1 MGLPEG
7 CSQDQP
13 GLQASQNWIS
23 RCPLSST
30 LMRLLVGFTCSQN
43 IVQRIL
49 SVPWHMAS
57 WLGSCFLSIWAIKN
71 ARERQQEESQ
81 IFFYSILS
89 RDFPTFLPHS
99 HCWKWVSMYISPSVA
114 VRYTK
119 QWKPGVGISES
130 ISDTAHHTGPILY
143 KDYVLQAIQDSG
155 PVHLLFS
162 IFPN

>member
-1 MGLPEG
+1 MGLTEI

-23 RCPLSST
+23 RCPHSST
-30 LMRLLVGFTCSQN
+30 LTRLLVGFTCC
-43 IVQRIL
+43 RIL
-49 SVPWHMAS
+49 SREFFQFLDTWPPGWAVV
-57 WLGSCFLSIWAIKN
+57 FLSIWAIKN

-99 HCWKWVSMYISPSVA
+99 HCWKWVSMYISPSMA

-130 ISDTAHHTGPILY
+130 ISDTAHHTGFILC
-143 KDYVLQAIQDSG
+143 KDYVL
-155 PVHLLFS
+155 
-162 IFPN
+162 